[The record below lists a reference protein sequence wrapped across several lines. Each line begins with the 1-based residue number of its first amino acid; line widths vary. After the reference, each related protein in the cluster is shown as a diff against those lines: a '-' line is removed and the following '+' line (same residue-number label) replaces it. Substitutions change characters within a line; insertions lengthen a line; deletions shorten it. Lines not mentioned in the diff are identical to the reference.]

1 MSIFGMSIFGMS
13 IFGMSIFG
21 MGRVLM
27 TFPMPLV
34 MVLSV
39 LQVEPFGFVKGM
51 FLAPGKG
58 ETQ

>member
-1 MSIFGMSIFGMS
+1 MSIFGMSIFGMP
-13 IFGMSIFG
+13 IFG